1 MSLSGERST
10 VVVSGGAGYL
20 GRSMLEGLCRA
31 GIAPVCLDNY
41 STSRPFEDSRV
52 SIFEVDITD
61 AAALRAVWKKLPP
74 VNGIFHFAARA
85 LVSESVLKPAEYFRN
100 NLLCTL
106 NLAEIAA
113 EEKIPFI
120 HSSSC
125 AVYGVPQTLPIDETA
140 PHAPISPYGETKRLA
155 EEMLKQFSS
164 ARGLKTLNL
173 RYFNPSG
180 ALDGAHHGEA
190 HEPETHLIP
199 NVLRAGLQ
207 GRAVPVFGTDH
218 PTPDGSCVR
227 DYIHVE
233 DLIEGH
239 ARALKFL
246 KIQPEGFWDCVN
258 LGSGRGVSVLQV
270 VSAAERVLNRKLEID
285 RRPARPGDPPTLI
298 ASIEKAKQRLGWS
311 PSRGLDEM
319 LQSHLYWEN
328 R

>member
-1 MSLSGERST
+1 MSFSESST
-10 VVVSGGAGYL
+10 IVVSGGAGYL

-52 SIFEVDITD
+52 SIYEVDITD
-61 AAALRAVWKKLPP
+61 PTALRAIWKKLPP
-74 VNGIFHFAARA
+74 VTGIFHFAARA
-85 LVSESVLKPAEYFRN
+85 LVSESVEKPAEYFRN

-113 EEKIPFI
+113 EQKIPFI

-125 AVYGVPQTLPIDETA
+125 AVYGVPPRIPIDEAT

-155 EEMLKQFSS
+155 EEMLKQF
-164 ARGLKTLNL
+164 ARAQGLRVLNL
-173 RYFNPSG
+173 RYFNPAG

-199 NVLRAGLQ
+199 NVLRAGLR
-207 GRAVPVFGTDH
+207 GRAVPVFGTKH
-218 PTPDGSCVR
+218 PTADGSCVR
-227 DYIHVE
+227 DYIHLE

-239 ARALKFL
+239 SRALKFL
-246 KIQPEGFWDCVN
+246 QTQSAGFWDCVN

-270 VSAAERVLNRKLEID
+270 VAAAERILGRKLEID
-285 RRPARPGDPPTLI
+285 LRPARPGDPPTLV
-298 ASIEKAKQRLGWS
+298 ASVEKAKMLLGWS

-319 LQSHLYWEN
+319 LQSHLTWEN